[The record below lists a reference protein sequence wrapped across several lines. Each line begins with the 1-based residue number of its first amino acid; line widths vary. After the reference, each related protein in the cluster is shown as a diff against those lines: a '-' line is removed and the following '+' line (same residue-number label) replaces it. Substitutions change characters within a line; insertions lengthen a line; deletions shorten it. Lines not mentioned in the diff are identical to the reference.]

1 MGLAVANLAV
11 AAALAGLIWT
21 IQLVHYPLFA
31 RVDAAGWTAYEAEH
45 QRRITWLAAPL
56 MLLDVGLAA
65 ALVLAGGALPGLRWA
80 ALALGTGT
88 FAATGL
94 LFSPLHGRLGQAHD
108 PALMAR
114 LVAWNRWRTAAWT
127 LRAALAIWLVLAL
140 A

>member
-1 MGLAVANLAV
+1 MGLAVANLTV

-31 RVDAAGWTAYEAEH
+31 RVGAADWTAYEAEH

-65 ALVLAGGALPGLRWA
+65 ALVLAGGPFAGLRWA
-80 ALALGTGT
+80 ALALAVATY
-88 FAATGL
+88 AATGL
-94 LFSPLHGRLGQAHD
+94 VFSPLHGRLGRAHD
-108 PALMAR
+108 PALIAR

-127 LRAALAIWLVLAL
+127 ARTALAIWLVLAL

>member
-31 RVDAAGWTAYEAEH
+31 RVDAAGWPAYEAEH

-56 MLLDVGLAA
+56 MLLDVALAA
-65 ALVLAGGALPGLRWA
+65 ALVLAGGPLGGLRA
-80 ALALGTGT
+80 AGLALAVAM

-94 LFSPLHGRLGQAHD
+94 FFSPLHGRLGRAHD
-108 PALMAR
+108 PALIAR

-127 LRAALAIWLVLAL
+127 ARAGLAIWLVLAL